1 MDKNTLLLIGAA
13 VAVLVVAIIAA
24 LAWRRRRTTQ
34 LRDRFGPEYVR
45 AVSETG
51 GERQAEAALSARAAR
66 VRKYD
71 LQKLSPDARMRYIE
85 AWRQVQAKFV
95 DDPRAAAHE
104 ADDLL
109 NQVMAARGYPPADID
124 QRLEDVSVDHGEA
137 VQNYRVARDIVTRHA
152 QGGASTEDMR
162 QAVIHYRT
170 LFEDLLGEPDE
181 TVEPAAAPKT
191 ETSYV

>member
-1 MDKNTLLLIGAA
+1 MDNNTLMLIGLVVAVIVLIAAA
-13 VAVLVVAIIAA
+13 VA
-24 LAWRRRRTTQ
+24 WRRWRTER
-34 LRDRFGPEYVR
+34 LRSRFGPEYVR
-45 AVSETG
+45 AVGETG
-51 GERQAEAALSARAAR
+51 GERQAEAALSERAAR

-71 LQKLSPDARMRYIE
+71 LRKLSPDARMRYVE
-85 AWRQVQAKFV
+85 AWRHVQAKFV
-95 DDPRAAAHE
+95 DDPRAAARE

-137 VQNYRVARDIVTRHA
+137 VQNYRVARDIVARHA
-152 QGGASTEDMR
+152 QGGAGTEDMR

-170 LFEDLLGEPDE
+170 LFEDLLGGPDE
-181 TVEPAAAPKT
+181 KAKSVAKT